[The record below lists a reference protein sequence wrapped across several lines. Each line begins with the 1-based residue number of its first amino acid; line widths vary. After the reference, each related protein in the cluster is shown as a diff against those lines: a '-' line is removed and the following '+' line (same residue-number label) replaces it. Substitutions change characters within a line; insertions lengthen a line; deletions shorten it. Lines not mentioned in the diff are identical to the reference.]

1 MGKFSLDELNKDS
14 DDILYVDYVD
24 ESMLPDIQALVS
36 RDLSEPYSVFTY
48 RYFLHACPD
57 LCICAYAKSSDAT
70 NAGGRGAMIGT
81 IVCRVD
87 QEESFSKGYVAMLT
101 VANAYRKRGIGIK
114 LASAGIERM
123 VMKGCEEICLEAEA
137 TNVGALSLYDKLG
150 FVRDEKLT
158 RYYLNGNDAYRLKMW
173 VDKRPEE

>member
-1 MGKFSLDELNKDS
+1 
-14 DDILYVDYVD
+14 
-24 ESMLPDIQALVS
+24 
-36 RDLSEPYSVFTY
+36 
-48 RYFLHACPD
+48 
-57 LCICAYAKSSDAT
+57 
-70 NAGGRGAMIGT
+70 MIGT

-87 QEESFSKGYVAMLT
+87 QEDSFCKGYVAMLT
-101 VANAYRKRGIGIK
+101 VDNAYRKRGIGIK

-137 TNVGALSLYDKLG
+137 TNIGALALYDKLG

-173 VDKRPEE
+173 IDKPIVNDNEDLS